1 MKPGITFRS
10 DFSVDLVRSA
20 GNDDAVL
27 QAMLVSTL
35 NDDLV
40 MDEAAKK
47 GRLGFLMK
55 HRHGSPWESNMMTF
69 RVEAPIFVFREW
81 HRHRIGIGI
90 NEASGRYTELP
101 PVFYIPGPE
110 RPLVQ
115 VGKPGAYEYVVGSME
130 DYGWLCRE
138 MMAQAE
144 EQYAS
149 YQARLK
155 RGIAKEV
162 ARMSLGVNIYSTMY
176 WTCNARSMMA
186 FLSLRTNEP
195 DSKFPS
201 KPMKEIEVCAR
212 MMEAKFAELFPITYE
227 AFNEHG
233 RVCP

>member
-1 MKPGITFRS
+1 MTEITFRS

-35 NDDLV
+35 KDGLV

-47 GRLGFLMK
+47 GRIAFMMK
-55 HRHGSPWESNMMTF
+55 NLHGSVFEHNMMTF

-115 VGKPGAYEYVVGSME
+115 VGKPGAYEYVAGSTM
-130 DYGWLCRE
+130 DYEWLVADMKDNAAR
-138 MMAQAE
+138 
-144 EQYAS
+144 QYLS
-149 YQARLK
+149 YKARLNT
-155 RGIAKEV
+155 GIAKEV

-195 DSKFPS
+195 KSMFPS

-227 AFNEHG
+227 AFCEHG

>member
-1 MKPGITFRS
+1 
-10 DFSVDLVRSA
+10 
-20 GNDDAVL
+20 
-27 QAMLVSTL
+27 MLVSTL
-35 NDDLV
+35 KDDLV

-47 GRLGFLMK
+47 GRITFMMK
-55 HRHGSPWESNMMTF
+55 NLHGSVFEHNMKTF

-81 HRHRIGIGI
+81 HRHRINSI

-101 PVFYIPGPE
+101 PVFYIPPPE
-110 RPLVQ
+110 RPLIQ
-115 VGKPGAYEYVVGSME
+115 VGKPGAYEYVAGASV
-130 DYGWLCRE
+130 DYEWLVTDMKDNASR
-138 MMAQAE
+138 
-144 EQYAS
+144 QYSS

-176 WTCNARSMMA
+176 WTCNARSLMA

-195 DSKFPS
+195 KSMFPS

-227 AFNEHG
+227 AFCEHG